1 MLKGIILG
9 ILIAFLLGVV
19 GIYSYFAGGH
29 APVATKA
36 PEMPFE
42 HKLAHMAQD
51 AYLDKLPHT
60 KSPVPEDET
69 NFLAGAKVYKEHC
82 AVCHGLPGEPKTA
95 IADGMFPPPPQL
107 FRGTGVTD
115 DEAWETY
122 WKVSGGIRM
131 TGMPAFS
138 DHLGETKMWQV
149 SVLLKNA
156 DKISPA
162 VKAELANGVVEATPP
177 ASTTPAAVTPPAP
190 ATTTPAQATPTPHTN

>member
-9 ILIAFLLGVV
+9 LLLAFVLGFGGV
-19 GIYSYFAGGH
+19 YLYFSGGH
-29 APVATKA
+29 APVATKS

-42 HKLAHMAQD
+42 HKFAHMAQE
-51 AYLDKLPHT
+51 AYLAKLPHLP
-60 KSPVPEDET
+60 SPVPEDEA

-131 TGMPAFS
+131 TGMPGFS

-149 SVLLKNA
+149 SVLLRNA

-162 VKAELANGVVEATPP
+162 VKAELASPQITTTSLPTSPTPSTTSP
-177 ASTTPAAVTPPAP
+177 ANVPSTTPVPAQPAP
-190 ATTTPAQATPTPHTN
+190 H

>member
-1 MLKGIILG
+1 MLKGIIIG
-9 ILIAFLLGVV
+9 ILISLVLVPLGV
-19 GIYSYFAGGH
+19 YYYFSSGH
-29 APVATKA
+29 APVATKSS
-36 PEMPFE
+36 EMLFE
-42 HKLAHMAQD
+42 HKLAHIAQH
-51 AYLDKLPHT
+51 AYLDKLPHLP
-60 KSPVPEDET
+60 SPVPEDET

-122 WKVSGGIRM
+122 WKVAGGIRM
-131 TGMPAFS
+131 TGMPGFS

-156 DKISPA
+156 DKIPSA
-162 VKAELANGVVEATPP
+162 VKAELTGIPIAPSTSAPTPSS
-177 ASTTPAAVTPPAP
+177 APAAAAPAQAPAP
-190 ATTTPAQATPTPHTN
+190 AASHN

>member
-1 MLKGIILG
+1 MLKGVVLG
-9 ILIAFLLGVV
+9 ILLGFLLVFLGV
-19 GIYSYFAGGH
+19 YYYFSSGR

-42 HKLAHMAQD
+42 HKLAHIAQH

-60 KSPVPEDET
+60 PSLVPEDEK
-69 NFLAGAKVYKEHC
+69 NFIEGAKVYKEHC

-95 IADGMFPPPPQL
+95 VADGMFPDPPQL

-122 WKVSGGIRM
+122 WKVANGIRM

-149 SVLLKNA
+149 SVLVKNA

-162 VKAELANGVVEATPP
+162 VKAELASPVV
-177 ASTTPAAVTPPAP
+177 SI
-190 ATTTPAQATPTPHTN
+190 ATPTPALPQSTAPNPSLPAPTQSTTAPPHN